1 MDNLITKKELLDLTG
16 ISYGSLYRWKRKNL
30 IPDSWFIHRATYTG
44 HETFFPRD
52 KILERIEKIQEMKER
67 MSLDDIALALDPTM
81 YKVVMTLGDL
91 VEQGITTQQVLDL
104 YLARYGE
111 IARVDNEGLLAIYLF
126 HNLVTQ
132 GSLSRDEAF
141 CAVDLLQAQGKD
153 AGQYRL
159 IITRKLGVCSML
171 LAPEEAVIRFDAET
185 TMVQEIAIPQ
195 LKTEVKERLDG
206 VPVAALESCT
216 QQEGEAT

>member
-1 MDNLITKKELLDLTG
+1 MENLITKKELLDLTG

-81 YKVVMTLGDL
+81 YKVEMSLGDL
-91 VEQGITTQQVLDL
+91 VEQGITTQQVIDL

-111 IARVDNEGLLAIYLF
+111 MAQVDNEGLLVIYLF
-126 HNLVTQ
+126 HSLVTQ

-141 CAVDLLQAQGKD
+141 CAVDLIHAQGAD

-159 IITRKLGVCSML
+159 LITRKLGVCSML
-171 LAPEEAVIRFDAET
+171 LAPEEALIRFDAET
-185 TMVQEIAIPQ
+185 ALVREISIPQ
-195 LKTEVKERLDG
+195 LKAEVKERLG
-206 VPVAALESCT
+206 NVP
-216 QQEGEAT
+216 EAEEDKPLGLTTI